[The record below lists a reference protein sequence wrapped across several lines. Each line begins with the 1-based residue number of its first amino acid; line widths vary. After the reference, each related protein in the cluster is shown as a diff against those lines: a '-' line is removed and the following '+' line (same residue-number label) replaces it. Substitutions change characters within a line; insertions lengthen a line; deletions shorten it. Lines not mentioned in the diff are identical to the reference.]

1 MQKADGWLFHPPF
14 SMMNSRLTY
23 FFLLLLALSS
33 CRPDEHMP
41 VDYQRIPSWFPEM
54 EIPAENQL
62 TAERIALGRKLFYD
76 VRLSRDQTISCGS
89 CHRQSNAFAES
100 KPIAMGV
107 DQRLGLRNTTTLANI
122 GFTDIMFM
130 DGGVKTLELQV
141 QSPIFEH
148 TEFDFTIAEFLDRI
162 EGDATYERMFKEAYD
177 REPDAFGISRSVAAF
192 ERTLI
197 SGNSRFDQF
206 EYLGDANAL
215 SESEKRGRDIF
226 FSAEASCTECH
237 TPPLFTNYS
246 FENIG
251 LYVNYTDTGRAR
263 ITELSQDVGK
273 FKVPTLRNIAQT
285 APYMHDGS
293 IQTLQEVVEHFNAGG
308 VGHPNQSSL
317 VRPLGLTE
325 QQVSDLVAFLGSL
338 TDEQF
343 LNNPYFSDP
352 GQ

>member
-1 MQKADGWLFHPPF
+1 MKVRAV
-14 SMMNSRLTY
+14 
-23 FFLLLLALSS
+23 FLIVLVFALSS
-33 CRPDEHMP
+33 CNQDAEEPI
-41 VDYQRIPSWFPEM
+41 DYLNLPPWFPDM
-54 EIPAENQL
+54 EIPPENQL

-76 VRLSRDQTISCGS
+76 VRLSRDESISCGT
-89 CHRQSNAFAES
+89 CHRQSNAFAENQ
-100 KPIAMGV
+100 PIATGV

-130 DGGVKTLELQV
+130 DGGVITLELQV

-162 EGDATYERMFKEAYD
+162 AGDATYERMFKEAYD

-192 ERTLI
+192 ERTLV

-206 EYLGDANAL
+206 EYLDDVNAL

-293 IQTLQEVVEHFNAGG
+293 MQTLEDVVEHFNAGG
-308 VGHPNQSSL
+308 VGHPNQSAL
-317 VRPLGLTE
+317 VKPLGLSE
-325 QQVSDLVAFLGSL
+325 QDKADLVAFLESL
-338 TDEQF
+338 TDQQF
-343 LNNPYFSDP
+343 LTNPDFSDP
-352 GQ
+352 N